1 MANQW
6 FRLYAEFATDPKV
19 QMMSEADQRRFIMVL
34 CLRCSNDDVTLRDDE
49 VAFQLR
55 ISNDEWARSKLLFL
69 QKGLINDDNTPT
81 AWERRQFISDS
92 SAERVRRHRAKKK
105 NGEKQPCNVT
115 ETPPEAETETETEK
129 PSPSSPTAQARETG
143 PPTAG
148 CSQMRSDWAPSPT
161 FATLA
166 HQAGL
171 PIPGNAEFE
180 SARVEFVAYWLTRPD
195 QRTQNEWD
203 HAFIRSL
210 KNDRIRAQSAPQHEV
225 RHGKSRRRTAAEQR
239 ADTIAALTGRSRE
252 GGCDDADART
262 IAGEARVVD

>member
-1 MANQW
+1 MLEHGAY
-6 FRLYAEFATDPKV
+6 RLLLDRYYSTEEGIPAA
-19 QMMSEADQRRFIMVL
+19 QAYRLAR
-34 CLRCSNDDVTLRDDE
+34 
-49 VAFQLR
+49 
-55 ISNDEWARSKLLFL
+55 ARSEEERQAVDVVLEEFFELVD
-69 QKGLINDDNTPT
+69 GVWINGR
-81 AWERRQFISDS
+81 AEEEIA
-92 SAERVRRHRAKKK
+92 SAQVRIEAAKQNGKRGGRPRK
-105 NGEKQPCNVT
+105 NPLGSKN
-115 ETPPEAETETETEK
+115 ETQQK
-129 PSPSSPTAQARETG
+129 PSGFPMGSENETQQKAHQAPDTSSKPSSPTAQARETG
-143 PPTAG
+143 PPTSD

-161 FATLA
+161 FSTLA

-239 ADTIAALTGRSRE
+239 ADTIAALTGR
-252 GGCDDADART
+252 DDADART